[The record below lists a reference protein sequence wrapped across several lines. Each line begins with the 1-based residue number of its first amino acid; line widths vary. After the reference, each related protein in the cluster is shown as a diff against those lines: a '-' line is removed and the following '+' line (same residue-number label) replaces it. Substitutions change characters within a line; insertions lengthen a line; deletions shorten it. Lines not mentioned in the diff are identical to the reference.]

1 MLRTEETKYQAKLVS
16 NIQNV
21 ASKWADNLPR
31 QKGQK
36 TAQFYSFMKTNALAG
51 LQQVPHK
58 FVIYLYIAGVQ
69 LNNGYFMVFLFELGS
84 RAMPSQRMCIIWI
97 VISKLG

>member
-1 MLRTEETKYQAKLVS
+1 MS
-16 NIQNV
+16 
-21 ASKWADNLPR
+21 R
-31 QKGQK
+31 QLYRDRKEQQ

-58 FVIYLYIAGVQ
+58 FVIYLYITGVQ
-69 LNNGYFMVFLFELGS
+69 LNNGFNFMVSLFELGS

-97 VISKLG
+97 VISKLGQEK